1 MVGDGTRG
9 QTSGAGA
16 GPILQVENLRTW
28 FRTDNGVAR
37 AVDGVSFHVNPGET
51 LGIVGESGS
60 GKSVTSLSVMR
71 LIPQPPGEIQ
81 PRSHIFFRGDDGEM
95 EDLATA
101 SEKRMRQ
108 IRGNDIA
115 MIFQEPMTSLNPVF
129 RVGDQIVESLR
140 LHQGLGKKAARDRA
154 IEMLQLVGIPIPHQ
168 RVDEYPHQL
177 SGGMRQRV
185 MIAMALACNPK
196 LLIADE
202 PTTALDVT
210 IQAQIL
216 ELLNRLQEEIGM
228 SIILITHD
236 LGVVAETCDRVI
248 VMYAGQ
254 VFEEGPVDDV
264 FHDPQNP
271 YTEGLLR
278 SMPRLGEDVERLAV
292 IPGVVPSPLAWPHGC
307 RFNERCPYAWE
318 KTEQEEPPLFEIG
331 PGRKNKC
338 WLVKYPERR
347 EEVRRQGGGFTPAAA
362 VASADA
368 TPSAG
373 DAAAT
378 GEIGEPEVGS

>member
-1 MVGDGTRG
+1 MPE
-9 QTSGAGA
+9 
-16 GPILQVENLRTW
+16 PILQVENLRTY
-28 FRTDNGVAR
+28 FRTENGLAR

-71 LIPQPPGEIQ
+71 LIPQPPGSIEPGSRIL
-81 PRSHIFFRGDDGEM
+81 FRGEKGV
-95 EDLATA
+95 EDLATV
-101 SEKRMRQ
+101 SEARMRQ

-129 RVGDQIVESLR
+129 TVGEQIVESLR
-140 LHQGLGKKAARDRA
+140 LHQGLNKRDARGRA
-154 IEMLQLVGIPIPHQ
+154 IEMLQLVGIPIPEQ

-185 MIAMALACNPK
+185 MIAMALACDPK

-216 ELLNRLQEEIGM
+216 ELLNRLQEELGM

-254 VFEEGPVDDV
+254 VFEEGPVRDI

-278 SMPRLGEDVERLAV
+278 SMPKLGEEVERLAV
-292 IPGVVPSPLAWPHGC
+292 IPGVVPAPTNWPTGC
-307 RFNERCPYAWE
+307 RFAERCPYGWE
-318 KTEQEEPPLFEIG
+318 KTEKEDPPLFDIG
-331 PGRKNKC
+331 GGRRNKC
-338 WLVKYPERR
+338 WLVERPERR
-347 EEVRRQGGGFTPAAA
+347 DEIRRAGGGFTPAGATTGTGA
-362 VASADA
+362 A
-368 TPSAG
+368 TPVAG
-373 DAAAT
+373 RPEDVAPQAGGTA
-378 GEIGEPEVGS
+378 GEEVG

>member
-1 MVGDGTRG
+1 VTRNDEARVPGRG
-9 QTSGAGA
+9 QAAA

-71 LIPQPPGEIQ
+71 LIPQPPGEI
-81 PRSHIFFRGDDGEM
+81 REGSRILFRDEQGAM
-95 EDLATA
+95 EDLAAA

-129 RVGDQIVESLR
+129 KVGDQIVESLR
-140 LHQGLGKKAARDRA
+140 LHQGLGKKDARDRA
-154 IEMLQLVGIPIPHQ
+154 IEMLQLVGIPIPRQ

-216 ELLNRLQEEIGM
+216 ELLNRLQEELGM

-278 SMPRLGEDVERLAV
+278 SMPRLGEEVERLAV
-292 IPGVVPSPLAWPHGC
+292 IPGVVPSPLAWPAGC
-307 RFNERCPYAWE
+307 RFNDRCPYRWE

-331 PGRKNKC
+331 PGRRNKC

-347 EEVRRQGGGFTPAAA
+347 EEVRREGGGFTPA
-362 VASADA
+362 
-368 TPSAG
+368 G
-373 DAAAT
+373 AAAT
-378 GEIGEPEVGS
+378 AAATPVAGGPGGAEAGS

>member
-1 MVGDGTRG
+1 M
-9 QTSGAGA
+9 GAGVNRVETVE
-16 GPILQVENLRTW
+16 PILQVDNLRTY
-28 FRTDNGVAR
+28 FRTDNGLAR

-71 LIPQPPGEIQ
+71 LIPQPPGSIEPGSRIL
-81 PRSHIFFRGDDGEM
+81 FRGEGGV
-95 EDLATA
+95 EDLAKV
-101 SEKRMRQ
+101 SEERMRQ

-129 RVGDQIVESLR
+129 TVGAQIMEALR
-140 LHQGLGKKAARDRA
+140 LHRGLNKRDARDRA
-154 IEMLQLVGIPIPHQ
+154 IEMLKLVGIPIPEQ

-185 MIAMALACNPK
+185 MIAMALACDPK

-216 ELLNRLQEEIGM
+216 ELLNRLQEEMGM

-254 VFEEGPVDDV
+254 VFEEGSVEQI
-264 FHDPQNP
+264 FYDPQNP

-278 SMPRLGEDVERLAV
+278 SMPKLGEEVERLAV
-292 IPGVVPSPLAWPHGC
+292 IPGVVPAPTNWPVGC
-307 RFNERCPYAWE
+307 RFHDRCPYGWE
-318 KTEQEEPPLFEIG
+318 KTEKEDPPLFEIG
-331 PGRKNKC
+331 PNRRNKC
-338 WLVKYPERR
+338 WLVEYPERR
-347 EEVRRQGGGFTPAAA
+347 EEIRRQGGGFTPAGA
-362 VASADA
+362 VTGTGAQ
-368 TPSAG
+368 TPIAG
-373 DAAAT
+373 DPDAAAP
-378 GEIGEPEVGS
+378 EPRTDEEVR

>member
-1 MVGDGTRG
+1 MTE
-9 QTSGAGA
+9 
-16 GPILQVENLRTW
+16 PLLQVENLRTY
-28 FRTDNGVAR
+28 FRTEAGVAR
-37 AVDGVSFHVNPGET
+37 AVDGVSLYVNPGET

-60 GKSVTSLSVMR
+60 GKSVTSLSIMR
-71 LIPQPPGEIQ
+71 LIPEPPGEIQ
-81 PRSHIFFRGDDGEM
+81 SGSRILFRGERGV
-95 EDLATA
+95 EDLAGA
-101 SEKRMRQ
+101 KPDRMRQ

-129 RVGDQIVESLR
+129 RVGDQIIETLR
-140 LHQGLGKKAARDRA
+140 LHQGLNKRDARDKA
-154 IEMLQLVGIPIPHQ
+154 IDMLRLVGIPIPHQ

-185 MIAMALACNPK
+185 MIAMALACDPK

-216 ELLNRLQEEIGM
+216 ELLNRLQEELGM

-271 YTEGLLR
+271 YTEGLLK
-278 SMPRLGEDVERLAV
+278 SIPRLGGTAKRLAV
-292 IPGVVPSPLAWPHGC
+292 IPGIVPSPTNWPTGC
-307 RFNERCPYAWE
+307 RFRERCPYGWE
-318 KTEQEEPPLFEIG
+318 KTQEEEPPLFEIA
-331 PGRKNKC
+331 PGRKSKC
-338 WLVKYPERR
+338 WLVQYPERR
-347 EEVRRQGGGFTPAAA
+347 EEVRRVGGGFTPEGAVTGTGAETPVAGEPTPAAA
-362 VASADA
+362 PEPTRPSVGETPAS
-368 TPSAG
+368 
-373 DAAAT
+373 
-378 GEIGEPEVGS
+378 EEVH